1 MQIKH
6 CCADCG
12 EVMAVHE
19 HASYQ
24 EIKDCL
30 AGMRA
35 LCAACRSWSGSPCAN
50 ADAGTPLTQSLGL
63 TTPRYTR

>member
-1 MQIKH
+1 MQITH
-6 CCADCG
+6 TCQSCN

-30 AGMRA
+30 RGMKA
-35 LCAACRSWSGSPCAN
+35 LCPECSSWPGCDS
-50 ADAGTPLTQSLGL
+50 LTENQAVRTSI
-63 TTPRYTR
+63 PSFVRI